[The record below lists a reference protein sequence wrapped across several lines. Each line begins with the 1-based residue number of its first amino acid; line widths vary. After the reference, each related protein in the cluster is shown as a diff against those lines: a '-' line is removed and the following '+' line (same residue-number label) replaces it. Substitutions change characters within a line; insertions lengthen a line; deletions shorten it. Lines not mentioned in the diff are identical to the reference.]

1 MLCLRRIAGETKD
14 EMYKLIFS
22 NMLGRPARS
31 RLARG
36 VLSAALLVVVCGNP
50 RLLGAAE
57 QPEGERPAAPP
68 AVAAPAAAGPV
79 EEMAVDTALAK
90 RINEVRE
97 IRQRATPPDDA
108 QRRLLEEY
116 YSKYALA
123 RWTLKENEGK
133 LSDGTARS
141 FRRELRNDLTYP
153 RSGAHDALNEIALN
167 VLQGI
172 AKGNYHPPARY
183 NAMLAISELNEI
195 EPQGGDP
202 GKPWNKTV
210 PVMLAAVGDPQQADY
225 VRVAALIGVLRHVR
239 AKSLTDELRQNVT
252 DACLRLVNATQPPAG
267 RTPEGHAWLKA
278 QAADILGELGRPG
291 PKGEVLIG
299 LGKMAGDRSTLLL
312 ARRAAIRALAKL
324 DVAGVSPENA
334 AAAALG
340 VAAFVHDACQME
352 EDDGLVGRRIKERIA
367 IAEEAAKR
375 LQPVV
380 GEGKGRDYLAVVQPV
395 LKSLVEALGGSES
408 TAMPVIR
415 QQREKLQPLLN

>member
-1 MLCLRRIAGETKD
+1 MLCPRRVAGGTKD
-14 EMYKLIFS
+14 EMYKLIFF
-22 NMLGRPARS
+22 NMLRRP
-31 RLARG
+31 
-36 VLSAALLVVVCGNP
+36 P
-50 RLLGAAE
+50 RLLFACGFFSCALVAAQSVGIRPLGAAE
-57 QPEGERPAAPP
+57 PP
-68 AVAAPAAAGPV
+68 ASEPPATPPAAAASASNGPV
-79 EEMAVDTALAK
+79 EEMAVDTALSR

-97 IRQRATPPDDA
+97 IRQRPTPPDDA

-153 RSGAHDALNEIALN
+153 RSGAHDAINEIALS

-172 AKGNYHPPARY
+172 AKGNYHAAARY
-183 NAMLAISELNEI
+183 NAMMAIGELNEI
-195 EPQGGDP
+195 EPQGSDP

-210 PVMLAAVGDPQQADY
+210 PVMLAAVADPQQADY
-225 VRVAALIGVLRHVR
+225 VRVAALLGVLRHVR

-267 RTPEGHAWLKA
+267 RTPDGHAWLKA

-291 PKGEVLIG
+291 PKGEVLVA

-312 ARRAAIRALAKL
+312 ARRAAVRALAKL
-324 DVAGVSPENA
+324 GTEGVTPDNA
-334 AAAALG
+334 AAAVLG
-340 VAAFVHDACQME
+340 VAAFVHDACQVE
-352 EDDGLVGRRIKERIA
+352 EDAGLIGRRIKERIA
-367 IAEEAAKR
+367 IAEEAVKR

-380 GEGKGRDYLAVVQPV
+380 GEGKGRDYLAVVEPA
-395 LKSLVEALGGSES
+395 LKDLVAALVSSES
-408 TAMPVIR
+408 TALPIIR

>member
-1 MLCLRRIAGETKD
+1 MLCLRRIAGGTKD
-14 EMYKLIFS
+14 EMDKLIDR
-22 NMLGRPARS
+22 NMLSRP
-31 RLARG
+31 
-36 VLSAALLVVVCGNP
+36 P
-50 RLLGAAE
+50 RLMLACGVVAAVLLGALGGGSRPLGAAE
-57 QPEGERPAAPP
+57 QPTGEQPAAPP
-68 AVAAPAAAGPV
+68 AAAPAATGPV
-79 EEMAVDTALAK
+79 EEMAVDAALAR

-172 AKGNYHPPARY
+172 AKGNYHPAARY
-183 NAMLAISELNEI
+183 NAMMAIGELNEI
-195 EPQGGDP
+195 EPQGSDP

-210 PVMLAAVGDPQQADY
+210 PVMLAAVADPQQADY
-225 VRVAALIGVLRHVR
+225 VRVAALLGVLRHVR
-239 AKSLTDELRQNVT
+239 AKGLTDELRQNVT

-267 RTPEGHAWLKA
+267 RTPDGHAWLKA

-291 PKGEVLIG
+291 PKGEVLVG

-312 ARRAAIRALAKL
+312 ARRAAVRALAKI
-324 DVAGVSPENA
+324 DPAGASPENA
-334 AAAALG
+334 ATAALG
-340 VAAFVHDACQME
+340 IAAFVHDICQME
-352 EDDGLVGRRIKERIA
+352 EDAGLVGRRIKERIA
-367 IAEEAAKR
+367 IADEAAKR

-380 GEGKGRDYLAVVQPV
+380 GEGKGREYLAVVQPV
-395 LKSLVEALGGSES
+395 LKDLVAALSSSES
-408 TAMPVIR
+408 TALPVIR

>member
-1 MLCLRRIAGETKD
+1 MLCLRRIAGGTKD
-14 EMYKLIFS
+14 EMLKPIFL
-22 NMLGRPARS
+22 NMLGHPP
-31 RLARG
+31 RLLFACG
-36 VLSAALLVVVCGNP
+36 VVAGALLVGLCGSTRP
-50 RLLGAAE
+50 LEAAE
-57 QPEGERPAAPP
+57 SRASEPPAAPP
-68 AVAAPAAAGPV
+68 AAAAPAANQPV
-79 EEMAVDTALAK
+79 EEMAVDAALAK

-97 IRQRATPPDDA
+97 IRQRSTAPDDA
-108 QRRLLEEY
+108 QRRLLEDY

-141 FRRELRNDLTYP
+141 LRRELRNDLTYP
-153 RSGAHDALNEIALN
+153 RSGAHDAINEIALG
-167 VLQGI
+167 VLQAI
-172 AKGNYHPPARY
+172 AKGNYHAAARY
-183 NAMLAISELNEI
+183 NAMLAIGELNEI
-195 EPQGGDP
+195 EPQGSDP

-210 PVMLAAVGDPQQADY
+210 PVMLAAVADAQQADY
-225 VRVAALIGVLRHVR
+225 VRVAAMIGILRHVR

-291 PKGEVLIG
+291 PKGEVLVA

-312 ARRAAIRALAKL
+312 ARRAAVRAMTKL
-324 DVAGVSPENA
+324 DMAGVSPDNA
-334 AAAALG
+334 AVAALG

-352 EDDGLVGRRIKERIA
+352 EDVGLVGRRIKERIA
-367 IAEEAAKR
+367 IAGEAAKR

-380 GEGKGRDYLAVVQPV
+380 GEGKGREYLAAVEPA
-395 LKSLVEALGGSES
+395 LKELATALAGSES
-408 TAMPVIR
+408 NALPVIR